1 MSVFMEKT
9 MNSKIKMLKT
19 YLFVFGFLN
28 IFIVSIIPVIFGDV
42 FLWQPRNLPTEIM
55 MASLYFSM
63 GIVMVFAARSPEQ
76 HKSFIDFIILGNTL
90 HALVMLV
97 AAQNFLQVF
106 LDALPIG
113 LMGILPLFFY
123 PWGVR
128 NFLIR

>member
-28 IFIVSIIPVIFGDV
+28 IFVISTVPVIFGDV

-63 GIVMVFAARSPEQ
+63 GVVMVFAARNPENN
-76 HKSFIDFIILGNTL
+76 KAFVDFLIIGNTL

-97 AAQNFLQVF
+97 TAQNFLQIV
-106 LDALPIG
+106 LDVLPIG

-123 PWGVR
+123 PWGIR

>member
-1 MSVFMEKT
+1 MNNKT
-9 MNSKIKMLKT
+9 KLLKT
-19 YLFVFGFLN
+19 YLYIFGFLN

-63 GIVMVFAARSPEQ
+63 GVVMVFVAQSPEK
-76 HKSFIDFIILGNTL
+76 HKSFIDFLILGNTL

-97 AAQNFLQVF
+97 TAQAFLQIL
-106 LDALPIG
+106 LDVLPIG

-123 PWGVR
+123 PWRIR
-128 NFLIR
+128 NFLVR